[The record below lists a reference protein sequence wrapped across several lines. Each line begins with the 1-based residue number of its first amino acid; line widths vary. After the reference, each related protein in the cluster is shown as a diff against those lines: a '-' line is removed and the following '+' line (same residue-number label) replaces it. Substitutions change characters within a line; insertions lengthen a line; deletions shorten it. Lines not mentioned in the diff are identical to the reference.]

1 MSQII
6 SYDCVIGFIFI
17 SILLIVGSCDI
28 ESYEF
33 IGIEII
39 LFFLFPIIGI
49 WLPSI
54 LAESNR
60 TPFDFSEG
68 ESELVSGFNTEYSGF
83 SFSGCF
89 IGEYISIL
97 FMRVFTGYIFI
108 SKSRGFLSLTAFFI
122 VIFYVWVRSFLP
134 RYRYDK
140 LMIAS

>member
-1 MSQII
+1 M
-6 SYDCVIGFIFI
+6 DRM
-17 SILLIVGSCDI
+17 
-28 ESYEF
+28 
-33 IGIEII
+33 
-39 LFFLFPIIGI
+39 FFLLVPVLGI

-97 FMRVFTGYIFI
+97 FMRVFTGYTFI
-108 SKSRGFLSLTAFFI
+108 VKVRIFLSVTAFI
-122 VIFYVWVRSFLP
+122 VVTFY
-134 RYRYDK
+134 
-140 LMIAS
+140 I